1 MRDFNP
7 GQLFRNAGGQL
18 VPLRNF
24 ANHCPECRVVIGL
37 FPAGIERTAKISGAG
52 ANSQRVRRSPM
63 LYLVD
68 GKVAFVEQW
77 RTLPAKMKREHCAPA
92 GHHDLTVG
100 VVQFDIQ
107 LVSLKSAIVRKR
119 QGEQTGAD
127 IVRDVLVAH
136 FEHKRRGDGCP
147 CIQRHP
153 GNHWNSPP
161 AMFPALA
168 ASSLT

>member
-1 MRDFNP
+1 MRNFNP

-18 VPLRNF
+18 VPLGNF
-24 ANHCPECRVVIGL
+24 ANHRTECRVVIRL
-37 FPAGIERTAKISGAG
+37 FSAGIERTAKISGAG

-77 RTLPAKMKREHCAPA
+77 RPLPAKMKRQHCASA

-100 VVQFDIQ
+100 VVQLNIQ
-107 LVSLKSAIVRKR
+107 LVSFKSAVVRKR
-119 QGEQTGAD
+119 QGEQAGAD
-127 IVRDVLVAH
+127 IVRYILVAH
-136 FEHKRRGDGCP
+136 FEHKRRGDGCSG
-147 CIQRHP
+147 IQRHP
-153 GNHWNSPP
+153 GNHWSNPP